1 MYMEFY
7 IIEEEHLYFIFQNG
21 FQWFKL
27 HKIFKFL
34 NFIYLFF
41 IQFLYL
47 FTNNYSNIQ
56 SETVTHLTYLKLEIE
71 CMHYDWWFY
80 FIAILYI
87 FLEGRWKNI
96 FSSVLLFSFSF
107 AYEFNTTIIS
117 LIGTIF
123 MNFIVHSSSFKNYFL
138 CLLEIFNNLIN
149 NLINI

>member
-107 AYEFNTTIIS
+107 AYEFNTTII
-117 LIGTIF
+117 F
-123 MNFIVHSSSFKNYFL
+123 NRHYFHEFH
-138 CLLEIFNNLIN
+138 CS
-149 NLINI
+149 